1 MQIGRNLRTLRANR
15 GYTQEKIADLLGISQ
30 TTYSKLENN
39 EGKPDL
45 NLIEKIASVYDVDV
59 FEILKED
66 GLSFYNRENKGGQ
79 NGLIINNLPEKL
91 IEQYEERIK

>member
-1 MQIGRNLRTLRANR
+1 M
-15 GYTQEKIADLLGISQ
+15 
-30 TTYSKLENN
+30 
-39 EGKPDL
+39 
-45 NLIEKIASVYDVDV
+45 DV

-91 IEQYEERIK
+91 IEQYEERINEFKIIITELKETIKELKGNK